1 MNPRT
6 TPLAGVL
13 RTFPFLI
20 ALAGLAAGCG
30 SGASATSP
38 DTSTKT
44 TTTTTPTTPTA
55 SGNPLTLR
63 MYSSSSAS
71 GPWTSQTIT
80 VTGSDAVGLVDP
92 SPILMPD
99 GSILLYYLMS
109 YQSNGDPAASQ
120 PGNLWKMGV
129 AKSTDNGATF
139 AHQGVAYSF
148 ASSTTD
154 PFPMMI
160 DAVGTI
166 RLLASQGQNVPS
178 VTATDTTGLHF
189 ATSPDPGL
197 RTTTGG
203 VPGALKI
210 GGTYYIYGCGSTG
223 IGYYT
228 STDGLSFAFGGTAI
242 APTVGTTCDPSPIDA
257 GGGTYLMAFKRG
269 AGTGPSADSSYIASS
284 TNGKNWTDLGL
295 VGAGSVPGLVKDR
308 NGVLRIYVVA
318 F

>member
-1 MNPRT
+1 LAVAILLASVLNP
-6 TPLAGVL
+6 A
-13 RTFPFLI
+13 
-20 ALAGLAAGCG
+20 CG
-30 SGASATSP
+30 GGASTSP
-38 DTSTKT
+38 DTT
-44 TTTTTPTTPTA
+44 TTTKTPTITTA
-55 SGNPLTLR
+55 PGGGLPLK
-63 MYSSSSAS
+63 MYSASSAS
-71 GPWTSQTIT
+71 GPWTSQTVG
-80 VTGSDAVGLVDP
+80 VTGSDALGLVDP

-109 YQSNGDPAASQ
+109 YQTSGDPATSQ

-129 AKSTDNGATF
+129 AKSTDNGLTF

-148 ASSTTD
+148 NVSATD

-160 DAVGTI
+160 DAAGTI
-166 RLLASQGQNVPS
+166 RLLASQGSNVPS

-189 ATSPDPGL
+189 AASLDTGL

-210 GGTYYIYGCGSTG
+210 GSTYYIYGCGQTG

-228 STDGLSFAFGGTAI
+228 SNDGLNFAFGGTAI

-269 AGTGPSADSSYIASS
+269 GSTGPASDSTYMATSS
-284 TNGKNWTDLGL
+284 NGKNWTELGL
-295 VGAGSVPGLVKDR
+295 VGAGSVPGLVKDK
-308 NGVLRIYVVA
+308 NGVLRIYVVG